1 MPEICRSFLLV
12 PAAGAGEGIGH
23 LKRCMRLAAKLGP
36 RVTFLTSRMD
46 SAARALLA
54 GEIRRFPNHPRPAVL
69 EKLTAGRRW
78 DLVLLD
84 ARRTSREELGAL
96 MRHGLVVGLDEG
108 GEARGY
114 APYLIDALPVL
125 PGVSP
130 ANRSSPAY
138 LELPDR
144 RRGRK
149 ISMPPLRALLSFG
162 GEDRENLTQRLL
174 EALLRERIFTPEN
187 ITVVEGPLFAAR
199 QWPAGPRVVRGASGL
214 AGSFS
219 DHDVLFTHFGVTA
232 FEALATGLPVILLN
246 PGRYHARLGAAAG
259 LPSIGTGK
267 PDMSALRNLLRSP
280 ERLWAPAESLN
291 DGLGKGRGRR
301 LADLC
306 GSLSVQG
313 SSACPICGR
322 AGNSVIARFP
332 EKTYRR
338 CPRCGIAH
346 LESFAPGG
354 KRYGKGY
361 FSTEYKAQYG
371 RTYLEDFQ
379 SIKAASRVR
388 VTIVRELAPSGLDG
402 VVLDI
407 GCAYGPF
414 LDAAKDSGMPGYGL
428 DVSPDAVDYVRRKL
442 RIPAQCSSFPEVE
455 RRSLPRRILA
465 VTLWYVIEHFKDTD
479 LAVRKAASLLPQ
491 GGVLAFSTP
500 NGRGISSRRSFARFL
515 ENSPADHF
523 TLFSPRGLRKLLA
536 GYGLELR
543 RIRVTGHHPERF
555 PGPIGRAA
563 QRSERAFRII
573 AFVSRLLRLGDT
585 FEAYAVK
592 AEH

>member
-1 MPEICRSFLLV
+1 MSETNRSFLLV
-12 PAAGAGEGIGH
+12 PAGGAGEGIGH
-23 LKRCMRLAAKLGP
+23 LTRCVRLAAKLGP

-54 GEIRRFPNHPRPAVL
+54 GEIRHFPNPPRPAVL
-69 EKLTAGRRW
+69 ERLKAGRHW
-78 DLVLLD
+78 DLVLVD
-84 ARRTSREELGAL
+84 ARRTTREELGTL

-108 GEARGY
+108 GEGRAY

-125 PGVSP
+125 PGVSS
-130 ANRSSPAY
+130 ANLNSPAY
-138 LELPDR
+138 LGLPER
-144 RRGRK
+144 RQRK
-149 ISMPPLRALLSFG
+149 IRIPPRRALLSFG
-162 GEDRENLTQRLL
+162 GEDRENLTQKLL
-174 EALLRERIFTPEN
+174 EALLRDRIFAPEN

-199 QWPAGPRVVRGASGL
+199 QWPAGPRVVRGALGL
-214 AGSFS
+214 AGIFS

-232 FEALATGLPVILLN
+232 FEALATGLPVVLLN
-246 PGRYHARLGAAAG
+246 PGRYHDRLGAAAG
-259 LPSIGTGK
+259 LPSIGTRK
-267 PDMSALRNLLRSP
+267 PDMRALRNLLRSP
-280 ERLWAPAESLN
+280 ERLLALAESFN
-291 DGLGKGRGRR
+291 DRLGKGRDRR
-301 LADLC
+301 LADIC
-306 GSLSVQG
+306 VSLSVQG

-346 LESFAPGG
+346 LESFAPAE
-354 KRYGKGY
+354 KRYGKSY

-371 RTYLEDFQ
+371 RTYLEDFK

-388 VTIVRELAPSGLDG
+388 VTIIRELLRSDVGG

-414 LDAAKDSGMPGYGL
+414 LDAAKDSGMPGYGV
-428 DVSPDAVDYVRRKL
+428 DVSADAVDYVRRNL
-442 RIPAQCSSFPEVE
+442 RIPALCSAFEKVE
-455 RRSLPRRILA
+455 RRSLPRRISV

-479 LAVRKAASLLPQ
+479 LALRKAASLLPH

-500 NGRGISSRRSFARFL
+500 NGRGISARRGCARFL
-515 ENSPADHF
+515 EDSPADHF
-523 TLFSPRGLRKLLA
+523 TIFSPRGLRTLLA

-555 PGPIGRAA
+555 PGTIGRAA
-563 QRSERAFRII
+563 QRSGRAFRII
-573 AFVSRLLRLGDT
+573 AAVSRLLRLGDT

-592 AEH
+592 GDQ

>member
-1 MPEICRSFLLV
+1 MPEINRSFLLV
-12 PAAGAGEGIGH
+12 PAGGAGDGIGH
-23 LKRCMRLAAKLGP
+23 LTRCMRLAAKLGP

-54 GEIRRFPNHPRPAVL
+54 QEVRHFTNHPRPAVL
-69 EKLTAGRRW
+69 EKLKAGRRW
-78 DLVLLD
+78 DLVLVD
-84 ARRTSREELGAL
+84 ARRTTREELGAL

-108 GEARGY
+108 GEGRAY
-114 APYLIDALPVL
+114 ASYLIDALPL
-125 PGVSP
+125 PPGVSP
-130 ANRSSPAY
+130 ANLSSPAY
-138 LELPDR
+138 LGLPDR
-144 RRGRK
+144 RRRK
-149 ISMPPLRALLSFG
+149 IRMPPQRALLSFG
-162 GEDRENLTQRLL
+162 GEDRENLTIKLL
-174 EALLRERIFTPEN
+174 KALLCDRIFAPEN
-187 ITVVEGPLFAAR
+187 ITVVEGPLFVAR
-199 QWPAGPRVVRGASGL
+199 QWPAGPRVVRNASGL

-219 DHDVLFTHFGVTA
+219 NHDVLFTHFGVTA
-232 FEALATGLPVILLN
+232 FEALATGLPVVLLN

-267 PDMSALRNLLRSP
+267 PDMRALRNLLRNP
-280 ERLWAPAESLN
+280 ERLRTLAESFN
-291 DGLGKGRGRR
+291 VGLREGRDRR
-301 LADLC
+301 LADVC

-346 LESFAPGG
+346 LESFTPAG

-361 FSTEYKAQYG
+361 FSSEYKAQYG

-414 LDAAKDSGMPGYGL
+414 LDAAKDSGMPGYGV

-442 RIPAQCSSFPEVE
+442 RIPALCSAFPKVE
-455 RRSLPRRILA
+455 RRSLPRRISA

-479 LAVRKAASLLPQ
+479 LALRKAASLLPH

-500 NGRGISSRRSFARFL
+500 NGRGISARRSFTRFL

-523 TLFSPRGLRKLLA
+523 TIFSPRGLRKLLA
-536 GYGLELR
+536 GYGLEIR

-555 PGPIGRAA
+555 PGIIGRAA
-563 QRSERAFRII
+563 RSSGRAFRII
-573 AFVSRLLRLGDT
+573 AVVSRLLGLGDT

-592 AEH
+592 GGH